1 MLLNFRKAELSDKP
15 LLESFF
21 RKEDLR
27 LLNYTFQILFV
38 YRNVYNYQ
46 FAIHKGFLFVKTH
59 FKNYQMMFFPV
70 GEGDLKEAVELMTDY
85 GKENGFEMH
94 CYQITPERIRKLEAL
109 FPGKFEF
116 TSIRD
121 RFEYIYLTERL
132 ATLKG
137 RSLQSKRNNVNYL
150 TKNHDWRYEPMTPE
164 NIEECRAV
172 EKAWNEA
179 QGTTPGSF
187 LDLESQAVEECFL
200 HYKEMGVDGGAIRLD
215 GKIAAFSFGCR
226 LNSDTYLVLFEKA
239 HPNIRG
245 IYSAMNQQFV
255 LHNAMPY
262 QYVNREEDCG
272 EEGLRIAKMQYHPD
286 ILQEIYCARPKKER

>member
-1 MLLNFRKAELSDKP
+1 MLQFRKAELSDK
-15 LLESFF
+15 LLLDSFF
-21 RKEDLR
+21 SKEDLR

-46 FAIHKGFLFVKTH
+46 FAIHKELLFIKTF
-59 FKNYQMMFFPV
+59 FKGYHMMFFPL
-70 GEGDLKEAVELMTDY
+70 GEGDLKEAVQLMLDY
-85 GKENGFEMH
+85 GKENGFETH
-94 CYQITPERIRKLEAL
+94 CYQITPERIQKLGQT
-109 FPGKFEF
+109 FPDKFEF
-116 TSIRD
+116 TAIRD

-150 TKNHDWRYEPMTPE
+150 SKNYQWSYEPITPE

-187 LDLESQAVEECFL
+187 LDLESQAVEQCFL
-200 HYKEMGVDGGAIRLD
+200 HYKEMDVDGGAIRLD

-239 HPNIRG
+239 YPNIRG
-245 IYSAMNQQFV
+245 IYSVMNQQFV
-255 LHNAMPY
+255 LHNAMSY
-262 QYVNREEDCG
+262 KYVNREEDCG

-286 ILQEIYCARPKKER
+286 ILQEIYCAKLKK